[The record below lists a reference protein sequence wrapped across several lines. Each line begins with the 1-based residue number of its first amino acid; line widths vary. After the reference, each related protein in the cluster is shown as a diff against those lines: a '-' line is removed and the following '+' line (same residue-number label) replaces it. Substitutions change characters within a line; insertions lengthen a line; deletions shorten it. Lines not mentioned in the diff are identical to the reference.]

1 MILISNIIERIVEE
15 VNYFFFARAFLFVI
29 NTVCFVNLVQA
40 AMFKNPSH
48 YLVVAKILVTCALLL
63 TSCVILAFY
72 AKVWISLIWHM
83 LVGLNATL
91 LTRLIQHNY
100 VRINKPLS

>member
-1 MILISNIIERIVEE
+1 MMVIFNQLIEIIVEE

-29 NTVCFVNLVQA
+29 NTVCFVQLVQT

-48 YLVVAKILVTCALLL
+48 YLVVAKILVTCALLM

-72 AKVWISLIWHM
+72 AKIWISLIWHM
-83 LVGLNATL
+83 LVGLQATL
-91 LTRLIQHNY
+91 LTKLIQQNY
-100 VRINKPLS
+100 VKIK